1 MTALTIQETA
11 QELRVSPSMVR
22 KLIAVDGLPHIR
34 LGSRVIVP
42 REQLERWMAARLTG
56 QVGEK

>member
-1 MTALTIQETA
+1 MNALTIAETA
-11 QELRVSPSMVR
+11 EELRVSPSMVR

-56 QVGEK
+56 QMGEK

>member
-1 MTALTIQETA
+1 MTSLTIQETA
-11 QELRVSPSMVR
+11 AELRVSPSMVR

-42 REQLERWMAARLTG
+42 REQLERWMTARLKG
-56 QVGEK
+56 PPA